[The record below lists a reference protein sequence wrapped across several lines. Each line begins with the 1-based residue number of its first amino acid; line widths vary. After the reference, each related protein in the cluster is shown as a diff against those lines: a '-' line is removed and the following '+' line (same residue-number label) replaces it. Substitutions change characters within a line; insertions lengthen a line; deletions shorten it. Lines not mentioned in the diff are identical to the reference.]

1 MHYPRP
7 SAVSVA
13 ADLGLNIA
21 ERRKSGSRTG
31 ERLHE
36 PLCSMGSDSGISANN
51 QLQPAAYG
59 VTLDTTRLRVTTA
72 LAYAFCLRAGN
83 GLRASFI
90 SDGPL

>member
-1 MHYPRP
+1 
-7 SAVSVA
+7 
-13 ADLGLNIA
+13 
-21 ERRKSGSRTG
+21 
-31 ERLHE
+31 
-36 PLCSMGSDSGISANN
+36 MGSDSGISANN